1 MAKGIHADVIIS
13 KDKSL
18 RLHDFAICHFW
29 VEKKA
34 VWFIANGA
42 IFIRVVLGVTA
53 ILFLVLNN

>member
-1 MAKGIHADVIIS
+1 MCMAKGIHADVIIS

-34 VWFIANGA
+34 V
-42 IFIRVVLGVTA
+42 
-53 ILFLVLNN
+53 